1 MLTIDDTNKGR
12 IRLLFKEKHIGD
24 AILDVDGFYYFYPL
38 LQGGLWSEYSLTL
51 ILDKLKELNKPILDK
66 LKEMNEPN
74 FQNYLLEFPEMT
86 DEELK
91 NIEEKRKHF
100 NKWK

>member
-1 MLTIDDTNKGR
+1 MLTIDETNKGR
-12 IRLLFKEKHIGD
+12 IRLFFKAKHIGD
-24 AILDVDGFYYFYPL
+24 AILDVDGFYYFYPI
-38 LQGGLWSEYSLTL
+38 LQGGFWSEYSLTL

-91 NIEEKRKHF
+91 DIEEKRNHL